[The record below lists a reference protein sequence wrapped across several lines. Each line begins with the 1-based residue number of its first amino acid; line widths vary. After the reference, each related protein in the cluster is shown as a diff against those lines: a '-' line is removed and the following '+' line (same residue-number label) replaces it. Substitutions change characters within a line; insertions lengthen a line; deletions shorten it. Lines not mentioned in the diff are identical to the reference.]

1 MGGAISGFWPDV
13 LGRIYKEVS
22 RQNFDTWI
30 KPVRLCSVNAGNVVL
45 GVPNRFFKEWLMD
58 HYHEVLNRALRD
70 VLERDEVNLS
80 FEIVEGGPA
89 EEHAAEESAPPY
101 QSYDMARG
109 RETKPGINPKYS
121 FDTFVVGPSN
131 QFAHAAALAV
141 AENPGRA
148 YNPLFIYGGV
158 GLGKTH
164 LLCAITSHI
173 QGRSPGISVTYMTS
187 EEFTNELITAIHQ
200 NRMTEFRNRYRNTDL
215 LVIDDIQFIAGK
227 ERTQEEFFHTFNALH
242 EDFKQIVLS
251 SDRIPKDMPD
261 MEERLRSRF
270 EWGLI
275 ADIQAPDLE
284 TKAAIVEKKA
294 ESEGIK
300 VPGEVAM
307 FLAKN
312 IKSNIRELEGSL
324 IRLGAYAS
332 LTGREIN
339 LELATSVLRDIIT
352 EKEKVMSLDQ
362 IIRLVAEHFHIK
374 VADIKSKRR
383 TRNLVEPR
391 QLAMYIC
398 HNVAGASLP
407 EVGRAFGGKDHTTV
421 LHACRQVADRR
432 TRDLKYDAMV
442 DSLINTVRQ

>member
-1 MGGAISGFWPDV
+1 MDRTMSGFWPDV
-13 LGRIYKEVS
+13 LDRLHKEVS
-22 RQNFDTWI
+22 RQNFETWI
-30 KPVRLCSVNAGNVVL
+30 KPVKLCSVDSTNVVL
-45 GVPNRFFKEWLMD
+45 GVPNRFFREWLMD
-58 HYHEVLNRALRD
+58 HYHDTLRRALKD
-70 VLERDEVNLS
+70 ALGKEEVILS
-80 FEIVEGGPA
+80 FEIVGEGADGETEAGPP
-89 EEHAAEESAPPY
+89 EPPQPHAPFR
-101 QSYDMARG
+101 ARDP
-109 RETKPGINPKYS
+109 KPGLNPKYT
-121 FDTFVVGPSN
+121 FETFVVGPSN

-164 LLCAITSHI
+164 LLCAISSSI
-173 QGRSPGISVTYMTS
+173 QRAGSDINVTYMTS
-187 EEFTNELITAIHQ
+187 EEFTNELITAIHH
-200 NRMTEFRNRYRNTDL
+200 NRMTEFRNKYRNTDL

-242 EDFKQIVLS
+242 DDFKQIVLS
-251 SDRIPKDMPD
+251 SDRVPKDMPD

-294 ESEGIK
+294 ESEGIS
-300 VPGEVAM
+300 VPKEVAM

-339 LELATSVLRDIIT
+339 LDLATSVLRDIIT
-352 EKEKVMSLDQ
+352 EKEKVLSLEQ
-362 IIRLVAEHFHIK
+362 IIKLVADYFHVK
-374 VADIKSKRR
+374 VSDMKSKRR

-398 HNVAGASLP
+398 HRIAGASLP

-421 LHACRQVADRR
+421 LHACRQVDNRR
-432 TRDLKYDAMV
+432 AGDMKYDAVV
-442 DSLINTVRQ
+442 DGLVNTVKQ

>member
-1 MGGAISGFWPDV
+1 MDQTMSGFWPEV
-13 LGRIYKEVS
+13 LERVYKEVS
-22 RQNFDTWI
+22 RQNFETWI
-30 KPVRLCSVNAGNVVL
+30 KPVRLCSVDSGNIVL
-45 GVPNRFFKEWLMD
+45 GVPNRFFREWLMD
-58 HYHEVLNRALRD
+58 HYHEVLHRALKD
-70 VLERDEVNLS
+70 ALGKEEVFLS
-80 FEIVEGGPA
+80 FEIVGEGSATPDDEQPA
-89 EEHAAEESAPPY
+89 RPHAPALPRP
-101 QSYDMARG
+101 
-109 RETKPGINPKYS
+109 RELKPGLNPKYT

-164 LLCAITSHI
+164 LLCAISSYI
-173 QGRSPGISVTYMTS
+173 QSAGSNINVMYMTS
-187 EEFTNELITAIHQ
+187 EEFTNELITAIHH
-200 NRMTEFRNRYRNTDL
+200 NRMTEFRNKYRNTDL

-251 SDRIPKDMPD
+251 SDRVPKDMPD

-294 ESEGIK
+294 DSEGIT
-300 VPGEVAM
+300 VPKEVAM

-339 LELATSVLRDIIT
+339 LDLATSVLRDIIT
-352 EKEKVMSLDQ
+352 EKEKVLSLDQ
-362 IIRLVAEHFHIK
+362 IIKLVADYFHVK
-374 VADIKSKRR
+374 VSEMKSRKR

-398 HNVAGASLP
+398 HRIAGASLP

-421 LHACRQVADRR
+421 LHACRQVDNRR
-432 TRDLKYDAMV
+432 AGDMKYDAVV
-442 DSLINTVRQ
+442 DSIINTVKH